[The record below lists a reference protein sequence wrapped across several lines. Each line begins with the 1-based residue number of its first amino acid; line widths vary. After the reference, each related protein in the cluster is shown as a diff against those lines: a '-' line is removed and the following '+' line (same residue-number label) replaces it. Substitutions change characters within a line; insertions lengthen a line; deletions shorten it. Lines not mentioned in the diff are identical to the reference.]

1 MLKSFR
7 SCIAGFRIQPGPA
20 GESPI
25 RAAQLR
31 QPRRTGS
38 SLPRGAVGTLL
49 AFLLGAGAARAA
61 ESWDLQPHSVGW
73 HASVAI
79 NQRGR
84 DMGAGEAFAWWRLPW
99 AWTLGPGWQVESH
112 LTTGLGWLGGR
123 GATAGLFRAGPA
135 LSLRPPG
142 GPFWIELGT
151 SPTVLTRHTFGGLD
165 LGIGFQFTS
174 YAGMNWDI
182 SRHWGLGY
190 RFEHMS
196 NASLSSSNPGLN
208 SHTFTVY
215 YRF

>member
-1 MLKSFR
+1 MCKS
-7 SCIAGFRIQPGPA
+7 SKPCVAGMAVPEAPA
-20 GESPI
+20 GEAIFAS
-25 RAAQLR
+25 ATA
-31 QPRRTGS
+31 RRRWWTAPG
-38 SLPRGAVGTLL
+38 LPRGPLWTVL
-49 AFLLGAGAARAA
+49 ALLLGAGSVRA
-61 ESWDLQPHSVGW
+61 EPWDLQPHTVGW
-73 HASVAI
+73 HASLAI

-84 DMGAGEAFAWWRLPW
+84 DMGSGEAFGWWRLPW
-99 AWTLGPGWQVESH
+99 SWTIGSGWQVDSH
-112 LTTGLGWLGGR
+112 LTAGLGWLGGR

-135 LSLRPPG
+135 FSLRPPG
-142 GPFWIELGT
+142 SPFWLELGL
-151 SPTVLTRHTFGGLD
+151 SPTALTRHTFGGLD

-208 SHTFTVY
+208 SHTFTIY

>member
-1 MLKSFR
+1 MLKTSK

-20 GESPI
+20 EESLT
-25 RAAQLR
+25 AATPVGRLC
-31 QPRRTGS
+31 PTGS
-38 SLPRGAVGTLL
+38 ALPRGAVWMLV
-49 AFLLGAGAARAA
+49 AFLLGTGSARA

-73 HASVAI
+73 HASLAI

-99 AWTLGPGWQVESH
+99 AWTLGSGWQVESH
-112 LTTGLGWLGGR
+112 LTAGLGWLGGR
-123 GATAGLFRAGPA
+123 GATAGSFRTGPA
-135 LSLRPPG
+135 FSLRPPG
-142 GPFWIELGT
+142 APFWIELGI

>member
-1 MLKSFR
+1 MDPPDHGPDEVAQANLLR
-7 SCIAGFRIQPGPA
+7 HDAGQGIQT
-20 GESPI
+20 I
-25 RAAQLR
+25 RAADRSGLCVLGWLILGLPVAGLAQA
-31 QPRRTGS
+31 
-38 SLPRGAVGTLL
+38 LPR
-49 AFLLGAGAARAA
+49 
-61 ESWDLQPHSVGW
+61 DLQPSLLGW
-73 HASVAI
+73 HASLAI

-99 AWTLGPGWQVESH
+99 EWARPSGWHLQSH
-112 LTTGLGWLGGR
+112 FVTGVGWLGGR
-123 GATAGLFRAGPA
+123 GDTAGLFRLGPA
-135 LSLRPPG
+135 VSVRPPQS
-142 GPFWIELGT
+142 PFWIELGLN
-151 SPTVLTRHTFGGLD
+151 PTLLTRHTFGGLD
-165 LGIGFQFTS
+165 LGIGLQFTS